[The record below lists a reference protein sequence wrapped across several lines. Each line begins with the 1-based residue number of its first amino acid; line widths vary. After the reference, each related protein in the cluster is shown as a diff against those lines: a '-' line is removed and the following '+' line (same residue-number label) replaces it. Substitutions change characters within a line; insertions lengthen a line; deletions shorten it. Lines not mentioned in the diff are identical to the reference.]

1 MREPGDAITVENLN
15 VIYQRAGMQVH
26 AVRDVS
32 IALAVGESLGIVG
45 ESGSG
50 KSTLG
55 LSLLRLLPP
64 SAYISGTID
73 VDGVDVLAAPS
84 RVVKAIRGKAIGL
97 VYQDALAALN
107 PVRRVGPQIAE
118 VMTAHLGLSGEAAR
132 SEAIDALSRVGI
144 SDAAQRYRQF
154 PHEFSGGM
162 RQRAA
167 IAMALA
173 AEPKVLLADE
183 PTTALDVT
191 VQAQIVR
198 LLRDLRERLA
208 MAMIVI
214 SHDLGVVRETAD
226 RIAVMYHGA
235 IVETGRTADILA
247 NPQHPY
253 TRDLIRS
260 APTVKRP
267 VIAFIPGAPPRPGET
282 IIGCAFEPRCSVGRG
297 SPLCR
302 GERPLLRSVH
312 GQSNTL
318 VACHFPLSASR
329 ANATLLPVQTDNIK
343 G

>member
-1 MREPGDAITVENLN
+1 MTKSRPIVAVEHLN
-15 VIYQRAGMQVH
+15 VTYRSGGRQIH

-32 IALAVGESLGIVG
+32 LQLIPGESLGIVG

-50 KSTLG
+50 KSTVG
-55 LSLLRLLPP
+55 LSLLHLLPHT
-64 SAYISGTID
+64 AAVSGKVT
-73 VDGVDVLAAPS
+73 VDGTDMVGADPQ
-84 RVVKAIRGKAIGL
+84 RINAIRGKTVGL

-118 VMTAHLGLSGEAAR
+118 VMSAHLGLSREVAR
-132 SEAIDALSRVGI
+132 RRAIETLARVGI
-144 SDAAQRYRQF
+144 SDAPQRYSQF

-173 AEPKVLLADE
+173 AQPKVLLADE

-191 VQAQIVR
+191 VQAQIIR
-198 LLRDLRERLA
+198 LLSDMRERLG

-214 SHDLGVVRETAD
+214 SHDLGVIRETSE

-235 IVETGRTADILA
+235 IVETGRTHDVLA

-260 APTVKRP
+260 APTVKAP
-267 VIAFIPGAPPRPGET
+267 IIAFIPGAPPRPDD
-282 IIGCAFEPRCSVGRG
+282 IISGCAFERRCGVGRDH
-297 SPLCR
+297 PLCV
-302 GERPLLRSVH
+302 GTRPLLSVVP
-312 GQSNTL
+312 GQANSL
-318 VACHFPLSASR
+318 VACHFPLGIGTPADD
-329 ANATLLPVQTDNIK
+329 LPIT
-343 G
+343 